1 MRLQCTK
8 TKQSKQIQT
17 PSTICNVFYGKI
29 KTNSYKV
36 KNFNESLP
44 GQQVRT
50 EHTRLPSC
58 GLSSLQ
64 PEQKFQHSKA
74 INRKT
79 KHGSKFCKYLQQ
91 ITIRVNDELFWIQWI
106 SVNNFLQ
113 SLIGLTF
120 AVRSCDPVA
129 TNLSFG
135 DITTQLISFSWT
147 LSVWIHFRS
156 LQDSSPV
163 LGSCHFFRVKSWPPL
178 TIQLAVTLYEVG
190 NFNQQQRN
198 KFMYILI
205 F

>member
-29 KTNSYKV
+29 KINSYKV

-74 INRKT
+74 IKRKT
-79 KHGSKFCKYLQQ
+79 KHGSKFYCVSSAIVNITANYNQSKWWTLLNTMNFSKQLFTEFDRTDLCSAIMWPCCYEFVIWRHNNTVNIFLMNPLCMDTLQVL
-91 ITIRVNDELFWIQWI
+91 TGFFPGFGELPL
-106 SVNNFLQ
+106 LQ
-113 SLIGLTF
+113 SKILTPTNHPT
-120 AVRSCDPVA
+120 SCY
-129 TNLSFG
+129 T
-135 DITTQLISFSWT
+135 
-147 LSVWIHFRS
+147 VWSR
-156 LQDSSPV
+156 
-163 LGSCHFFRVKSWPPL
+163 
-178 TIQLAVTLYEVG
+178 
-190 NFNQQQRN
+190 
-198 KFMYILI
+198 KF
-205 F
+205 